1 MTLSK
6 YWHNLIES
14 EKQKYAPFEVKVD
27 YTYEEEPLEDLF
39 PEESEAWYRETA
51 RKVERSEMPYV
62 VARARVLLDGVEL
75 ANNTLGGLLYDSW
88 EEFERSMTEDDHGVI
103 AETVDDARDQWDKM
117 QALMK
122 QPEVVREELKH
133 PI

>member
-1 MTLSK
+1 MSLKT
-6 YWHNLIES
+6 YWHDLIES

-39 PEESEAWYRETA
+39 PEESEEWYKTTA

-75 ANNTLGGLLYDSW
+75 ADNTLGGLLFDSW
-88 EEFERSMTEDDHGVI
+88 EEFELSMTQDDHGLI
-103 AETVDDARDQWDKM
+103 AETIEEAKDQWDRM
-117 QALMK
+117 IQLMST
-122 QPEVVREELKH
+122 QPKVVA
-133 PI
+133 